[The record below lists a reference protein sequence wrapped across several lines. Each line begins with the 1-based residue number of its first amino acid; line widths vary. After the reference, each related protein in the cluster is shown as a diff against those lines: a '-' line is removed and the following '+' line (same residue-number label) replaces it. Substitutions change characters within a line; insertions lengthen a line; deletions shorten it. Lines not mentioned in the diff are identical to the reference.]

1 MVDKGPNQ
9 SLPQI
14 EVLGC
19 VRCRFIHCRIMTN
32 VPFTRLQYH
41 SKISAIFQDENKS
54 LYSSCSN
61 LPVQVNTQLTIV
73 EMELFSNEIPLSN
86 SITTIV

>member
-1 MVDKGPNQ
+1 MMVDKGPNQ

-14 EVLGC
+14 EVLGR
-19 VRCRFIHCRIMTN
+19 VRCRFIHRRIMTN

-54 LYSSCSN
+54 QSLLYTA
-61 LPVQVNTQLTIV
+61 VQVNTKEPNV
-73 EMELFSNEIPLSN
+73 EMKLFSIMKPRRAIQSQQ
-86 SITTIV
+86 

>member
-1 MVDKGPNQ
+1 MMVHKGPNQ

-14 EVLGC
+14 EVLGR
-19 VRCRFIHCRIMTN
+19 VRCRFIHRRIMTN

-54 LYSSCSN
+54 QSLLYTAA
-61 LPVQVNTQLTIV
+61 VQVNTKEPNV
-73 EMELFSNEIPLSN
+73 EMKLFSIMKPRRAIQSQQ
-86 SITTIV
+86 